1 MCEQAMHAIGLPGR
15 QVLRAGN
22 LLAGRL
28 IGEFKCDVGTV
39 YAAPGELV
47 SVEQLGCRHTC
58 AGRTSRYVS

>member
-39 YAAPGELV
+39 YAAPGELAMWARCMPLQV
-47 SVEQLGCRHTC
+47 N
-58 AGRTSRYVS
+58 